1 MASQSSQK
9 VAHPDPYKRPS
20 IAVGILFVVTLPVLM
35 WGIVSYLPAGGN
47 QTGAVELAASDS
59 QAVSSVGEFV
69 YMNSCAVCHGPDG
82 NGIAGNGKPL
92 RNSAF
97 VQNSS
102 DEVLF
107 DHLVNG
113 REATDPANT
122 TGVLMPARGG
132 KNLSDDQIRSVI
144 AYLRTLQNPGEP
156 TASLDDWVID
166 LSAEAQGGSTGP
178 IVGHKQY
185 VAYCSS
191 CHGVNG
197 EGMEGLGK
205 PLTSSTFAVTKTDK
219 ELMNFIKTGR
229 PMWDP
234 ENTTGIDMPP
244 KGGNPALSDEEI
256 MLIIA
261 YIREIDKA
269 EQP

>member
-1 MASQSSQK
+1 MASQPSQK
-9 VAHPDPYKRPS
+9 TVHPDPYKMPS
-20 IAVGILFVVTLPVLM
+20 IAIGVLFVVTLPVLA
-35 WGIVSYLPAGGN
+35 WAIVSNLPAASSQAGG
-47 QTGAVELAASDS
+47 VEPAASGS
-59 QAVSSVGEFV
+59 QSASLVGEFV
-69 YMNSCAVCHGPDG
+69 YMNSCATCHGSDG
-82 NGIAGNGKPL
+82 NGIVKNGKPL

-102 DEVLF
+102 DEALF
-107 DHLVNG
+107 EHLVNG
-113 REATDPANT
+113 REVTDPANT
-122 TGVLMPARGG
+122 TGVVMPARGG
-132 KNLSDDQIRSVI
+132 KNLSDAQIRAVI
-144 AYLRTLQNPGEP
+144 GYLRTLQDSSQP
-156 TASLDDWVID
+156 TASVEDWVVD
-166 LSAEAQGGSTGP
+166 LSAQASGAGTGP

-191 CHGVNG
+191 CHGLNG

-205 PLTSSTFAVTKTDK
+205 PLISSTFAVTKTDK

-244 KGGNPALSDEEI
+244 KGGNPALTDEEI
-256 MLIIA
+256 TQIIA